1 MIWRRE
7 CLSCSSITF
16 WLLERRQTTRT
27 RLEFP
32 LKCQGNG
39 TNRSDMRSSVKP
51 SSLFKMGACALSV
64 AWQIVGADAEE
75 VTLDASNVHGL
86 ERAAH
91 DRVQAASSNAGASQA
106 SRANPLWG
114 IPVDSLIATRDFP
127 LFSPSRQPAKQAAVP
142 FQAPVVALPVERFSP
157 PNLSLV
163 GVIMRGDGGAAL
175 FADNTTKSLLRLNI
189 GESHNGWKLVSVD
202 GRRVTLQR
210 KEARVE
216 L

>member
-16 WLLERRQTTRT
+16 WSLERRQTTRT

-75 VTLDASNVHGL
+75 ATLDASNVHGL

-91 DRVQAASSNAGASQA
+91 DRAQAASSNAGASQA
-106 SRANPLWG
+106 SRANPLR
-114 IPVDSLIATRDFP
+114 S
-127 LFSPSRQPAKQAAVP
+127 
-142 FQAPVVALPVERFSP
+142 E
-157 PNLSLV
+157 
-163 GVIMRGDGGAAL
+163 
-175 FADNTTKSLLRLNI
+175 
-189 GESHNGWKLVSVD
+189 E
-202 GRRVTLQR
+202 RRVG
-210 KEARVE
+210 KECRSRW
-216 L
+216 